1 MELGGQFCLV
11 KCTLEQVMKAYRGST
26 GIVLLFLYLLRLVG
40 WVVNV
45 TPRPLYPRER
55 LEAHCRGEW
64 VGPRAG
70 LQRVRELSPPPPFD
84 PRIMQPVQ
92 SRYTD

>member
-1 MELGGQFCLV
+1 M
-11 KCTLEQVMKAYRGST
+11 
-26 GIVLLFLYLLRLVG
+26 G

-55 LEAHCRGEW
+55 PGTHRIGGW

-70 LQRVRELSPPPPFD
+70 LDWCGKSRPPPGFD
-84 PRIMQPVQ
+84 PRIFQAVA